1 MIQRAKAFALEL
13 DRELQLKKCINSTE
27 YPTLPCSVQ
36 RNRGGQGAKKS
47 PYEQLC
53 YILTVL

>member
-47 PYEQLC
+47 PYEQL
-53 YILTVL
+53 